1 MVGHRGHR
9 PFRPLAAPEASSEGT
24 KGWRE
29 PALWSSRMAAE
40 RHGLALG
47 ELEEEEEEDEEIDE
61 NRLF

>member
-1 MVGHRGHR
+1 
-9 PFRPLAAPEASSEGT
+9 
-24 KGWRE
+24 
-29 PALWSSRMAAE
+29 MAAE